1 VFGNRHGDASSISA
15 HAKPVAS
22 VLRKRFGL
30 VAAFALTH
38 EWNFLVRIPLKL
50 RSSFSGEKDV
60 QTIFSAAPGDHQQTK
75 PNARYPYSYE
85 RSSLKN
91 TYNEKTTSLDA
102 VPGASGDDTLG

>member
-1 VFGNRHGDASSISA
+1 MTFQWLRLGKTLFAGMIPTVFGSRHGDASSLSA

-50 RSSFSGEKDV
+50 RSSFPGEQDV
-60 QTIFSAAPGDHQQTK
+60 QTISVAVHP
-75 PNARYPYSYE
+75 RYYLSIE
-85 RSSLKN
+85 SIR
-91 TYNEKTTSLDA
+91 
-102 VPGASGDDTLG
+102 